1 LLRLTFMTGVLHPV
15 GPERSQTYW
24 LRRAVV
30 LAAVVLV
37 LAVFVG
43 LVNGSAA
50 DGQQKAVPAAD
61 ATASPVW
68 TPTTP
73 AATQSAGPDPASTDS
88 ASTGSARTGSGATGS
103 GEESTAPSEKTGSDK
118 DDDEFN
124 PGPPNYP
131 FSRPTESDPSASSTS
146 KSHSTEQSGEFDE
159 LSTNDSSSS
168 EPSAAAAESEP
179 SKPTPCPAADLR
191 TTLRGDQTL
200 KVKQDNTFTLSLING
215 GSSRCVIEVTA
226 ATFELKI
233 FSGID
238 RIWTTKHCP
247 SAVTP
252 IKKTVRSEDA
262 VEWKLTW
269 DGLRSADG
277 CKDRPE
283 VPRPGT
289 YFATAQF
296 DGAEPVQL
304 RMAVTA

>member
-1 LLRLTFMTGVLHPV
+1 MTGVLHPV

-30 LAAVVLV
+30 LAVIVIV
-37 LAVFVG
+37 LAAFVG

-61 ATASPVW
+61 PSASPSW
-68 TPTTP
+68 RPTP
-73 AATQSAGPDPASTDS
+73 TQSAAADS
-88 ASTGSARTGSGATGS
+88 ATTGSATTGSGATRS
-103 GEESTAPSEKTGSDK
+103 AEELTAPAEETGSDK
-118 DDDEFN
+118 GDDEVN

-131 FSRPTESDPSASSTS
+131 FSRPAESDPSTSSTS
-146 KSHSTEQSGEFDE
+146 TSSSTEQSGEPD
-159 LSTNDSSSS
+159 SSNDSSSS
-168 EPSAAAAESEP
+168 EPRAAAPQSEP
-179 SKPTPCPAADLR
+179 SKPTACPAADLR

-200 KVKQDNTFTLSLING
+200 KVKQDTTFTLSLING

-289 YFATAQF
+289 YFATAQL